1 MASILSKL
9 KLPRA
14 VRAAPGKEAAAR
26 AVDELKRVGDRPL
39 PLIGRLPFVRQV
51 KVLSFAMAGF
61 LLLAGAAAFVN
72 NRLSTHD
79 TLYVEVTG
87 QMRTLTQRLAKAA
100 LQAAQTNAAAFGQLQ
115 QSRDSFN
122 ANLDLLIRGGERAGT
137 SLPASPDAVQP
148 LLAQLAKQWEA
159 SRRHA
164 ENILAEKDVLV
175 ATGKAF
181 DQINAGNDALL
192 DQSEQLVALMSQAG
206 SGAREFNA
214 ANQLV
219 MLTQRIAKNAN
230 LLQAGQIVDPEA
242 AFLLG
247 KDANSFADIARGLSE
262 GSEPLRLAAQ
272 RNADVKDQLDALRE
286 SYGEYQKNVITLLQ
300 RLQNL
305 VAAKT
310 SSVALFNDSET
321 LLNYTDK
328 LLAGYQAESSSS
340 FLLAVATAILLVAAL
355 ACLVLLGKV
364 TLDDA
369 RRRARES
376 EQANQRTQQAI
387 LRLLDEMGNLAQGD
401 LTVHAQVTESV
412 TGAIAD
418 SINYAVEEM
427 RRLVAGILR
436 ATDQVTSATGGAQ
449 QITGQLLT
457 AARRQAQEIQET
469 SSAVGQMAQSIDQV
483 SERAAESAQVAG
495 QSLAAASQGAQA
507 VHDAVAGMNSIR
519 EQIQDTAKRIKR
531 LGESSQEI
539 GEIVDLISDI
549 TEQTNVLALN
559 AAIQATSAGA
569 AGRGF
574 TVVAEEVQRLA
585 ERSAEAT
592 KQISAIVKTI
602 QSDTQDAIGAM
613 ERSTQGVVDQTRL
626 ADAAGQALA
635 KIEEVSRR
643 LAALIEAISRAT
655 REQSAAAARVTGSMK
670 DILGITDLTTDGTRR
685 TADSTAQLAG
695 LAQELR
701 QSVAGFKVS

>member
-9 KLPRA
+9 KLPGAR
-14 VRAAPGKEAAAR
+14 RAAPGKETAAR
-26 AVDELKRVGDRPL
+26 VVDELKRAGDRPV

-51 KVLSFAMAGF
+51 KLLSFAMAGF

-72 NRLSTHD
+72 NRFSAHD
-79 TLYVEVTG
+79 TMYLEVTG

-115 QSRDSFN
+115 ESRDAFN
-122 ANLDLLIRGGERAGT
+122 SSLDLLARGGERGGT
-137 SLPASPDAVQP
+137 SLPASPDEIQP
-148 LLAQLAKQWEA
+148 LLAELAKQWEA

-164 ENILAEKDVLV
+164 ANILAEKDVLV

-181 DQINAGNDALL
+181 GQINAGNDALL

-206 SGAREFNA
+206 SGVREFNA

-247 KDANSFADIARGLSE
+247 KDANSFADIVRGLTD
-262 GSEPLRLAAQ
+262 GSEALRLAAQ
-272 RNADVKDQLDALRE
+272 RNADVKEQLDALRE
-286 SYGEYQKNVITLLQ
+286 SYGDYQKNVVTLLQ

-321 LLNYTDK
+321 LLGYTDK
-328 LLAGYQAESSSS
+328 LLAAYQAQSSSS
-340 FLLAVATAILLVAAL
+340 FLLELATAILLVAAL
-355 ACLVLLGKV
+355 VCLVLLGKV

-418 SINYAVEEM
+418 SINFAVEEM

-436 ATDQVTSATGGAQ
+436 ATDQVTTATGGAQ

-457 AARRQAQEIQET
+457 AARRQAEEIQET
-469 SSAVGQMAQSIDQV
+469 SSAVGQMAQSIGQV

-507 VHDAVAGMNSIR
+507 VHDAIAGMNSIR

-592 KQISAIVKTI
+592 KQIGAIVKTI

-635 KIEEVSRR
+635 KIEDVSRR
-643 LAALIEAISRAT
+643 LAALIEAISLAT

>member
-1 MASILSKL
+1 LL
-9 KLPRA
+9 
-14 VRAAPGKEAAAR
+14 GYT
-26 AVDELKRVGDRPL
+26 DR
-39 PLIGRLPFVRQV
+39 
-51 KVLSFAMAGF
+51 
-61 LLLAGAAAFVN
+61 LLAA
-72 NRLSTHD
+72 
-79 TLYVEVTG
+79 
-87 QMRTLTQRLAKAA
+87 
-100 LQAAQTNAAAFGQLQ
+100 
-115 QSRDSFN
+115 
-122 ANLDLLIRGGERAGT
+122 
-137 SLPASPDAVQP
+137 
-148 LLAQLAKQWEA
+148 
-159 SRRHA
+159 
-164 ENILAEKDVLV
+164 
-175 ATGKAF
+175 
-181 DQINAGNDALL
+181 
-192 DQSEQLVALMSQAG
+192 
-206 SGAREFNA
+206 
-214 ANQLV
+214 
-219 MLTQRIAKNAN
+219 
-230 LLQAGQIVDPEA
+230 
-242 AFLLG
+242 
-247 KDANSFADIARGLSE
+247 
-262 GSEPLRLAAQ
+262 
-272 RNADVKDQLDALRE
+272 
-286 SYGEYQKNVITLLQ
+286 
-300 RLQNL
+300 
-305 VAAKT
+305 
-310 SSVALFNDSET
+310 
-321 LLNYTDK
+321 
-328 LLAGYQAESSSS
+328 YQAQSSSS
-340 FLLAVATAILLVAAL
+340 FLLELATAMLLVAAL

-418 SINYAVEEM
+418 SINFAVEEM

-436 ATDQVTSATGGAQ
+436 ATDQVTTATGGAQ

-457 AARRQAQEIQET
+457 AARRQAEEIQET
-469 SSAVGQMAQSIDQV
+469 SSAVGQMAQSIGQV

-507 VHDAVAGMNSIR
+507 VHDAIAGMNSIR

-643 LAALIEAISRAT
+643 LAALIEAISLAT

>member
-1 MASILSKL
+1 MASMLSKL
-9 KLPRA
+9 KLPGAR
-14 VRAAPGKEAAAR
+14 RAAPGKETAAR
-26 AVDELKRVGDRPL
+26 VVDELKRAGDRSL

-51 KVLSFAMAGF
+51 KLLSFAMAGF

-72 NRLSTHD
+72 NRFSAHD
-79 TLYVEVTG
+79 TMYLEVTG

-115 QSRDSFN
+115 ESRDAFN
-122 ANLDLLIRGGERAGT
+122 SSLDLLARGGERGGT
-137 SLPASPDAVQP
+137 SLPASPDEIQP
-148 LLAQLAKQWEA
+148 LLAELAKQWEA

-164 ENILAEKDVLV
+164 ANILAEKDVLV

-181 DQINAGNDALL
+181 GQINAGNDALL

-206 SGAREFNA
+206 SGVREFNA

-247 KDANSFADIARGLSE
+247 KDANSFADIVRGLAD
-262 GSEPLRLAAQ
+262 GSEALRLAAQ
-272 RNADVKDQLDALRE
+272 RNADVKEQLDALRE
-286 SYGEYQKNVITLLQ
+286 SYGDYQKNVVTLLQ

-321 LLNYTDK
+321 LLGYTDK
-328 LLAGYQAESSSS
+328 LLAAYQAQSSSS
-340 FLLAVATAILLVAAL
+340 FLLELATAILLVAAL
-355 ACLVLLGKV
+355 VCLVLLGKV

-418 SINYAVEEM
+418 SINFAVEEM

-436 ATDQVTSATGGAQ
+436 ATDQVTTATGGAQ

-457 AARRQAQEIQET
+457 AARRQAEEIQET
-469 SSAVGQMAQSIDQV
+469 SSAVGQMAQSIGQV

-507 VHDAVAGMNSIR
+507 VHDAIAGMNSIR

-592 KQISAIVKTI
+592 KQIGAIVKTI

-635 KIEEVSRR
+635 KIEDVSRR
-643 LAALIEAISRAT
+643 LAALIEAISLAT
-655 REQSAAAARVTGSMK
+655 HEQSAAAARVTGSMK

>member
-14 VRAAPGKEAAAR
+14 SRAAPAKETAAR
-26 AVDELKRVGDRPL
+26 VVDELKRAGDRPL
-39 PLIGRLPFVRQV
+39 PFIGRLPFVRQV
-51 KVLSFAMAGF
+51 KILSFAMAAF
-61 LLLAGAAAFVN
+61 LLLAGGAAFVN
-72 NRLSTHD
+72 NRLSVHD

-100 LQAAQTNAAAFGQLQ
+100 LEAAQTNAAAFGQLQ
-115 QSRDSFN
+115 ESRDAFN
-122 ANLDLLIRGGERAGT
+122 SSLDLLTRGGEREGT
-137 SLPASPDAVQP
+137 SLPASPDSVQP
-148 LLAQLAKQWEA
+148 LLAQLAKQWDS
-159 SRRHA
+159 SRRYA
-164 ENILAEKDVLV
+164 ANILAEKDVLV
-175 ATGKAF
+175 AAGKAF
-181 DQINAGNDALL
+181 EQINAGNDALL

-206 SGAREFNA
+206 SGAREFNS

-247 KDANSFADIARGLSE
+247 KDANSFADIVRGLSE
-262 GSEPLRLAAQ
+262 GSDALRLAAQ
-272 RNADVKDQLDALRE
+272 RNADVKEQLDTLRE
-286 SYGEYQKNVITLLQ
+286 SYAEYQKNVVTLLQ

-305 VAAKT
+305 VAAKS

-321 LLNYTDK
+321 LLGYTDK
-328 LLAGYQAESSSS
+328 LLNAYQAAASSS
-340 FLLAVATAILLVAAL
+340 LLLGIATAILLVAAL
-355 ACLVLLGKV
+355 VCLVLLGKV

-369 RRRARES
+369 RRRARDS

-401 LTVHAQVTESV
+401 LTVRAQVTESV

-436 ATDQVTSATGGAQ
+436 ATDQVTTATSGAQ
-449 QITGQLLT
+449 QISGQLLT
-457 AARRQAQEIQET
+457 ATRRQAQEIQET
-469 SSAVGQMAQSIDQV
+469 NSAVGQIAQSISQV

-507 VHDAVAGMNSIR
+507 VHDAIAGMNSIR

-643 LAALIEAISRAT
+643 LAALIEAISHAT
-655 REQSAAAARVTGSMK
+655 RDQSAAAERITGSMK

-685 TADSTAQLAG
+685 TADSTAQLSG